1 MKKLLLVMLCLTLS
15 GCNKIDQKSSKEN
28 VNLDEIN
35 HLYDSNTETLDSILD
50 NEINE
55 NPFEYALTNFQNVE
69 EIDYYVYSVGN
80 EGFKK
85 DEFSTIIDFNN
96 FEILVFTKQNGLF
109 SPMIFNWNEFTIEIN
124 DCTFYLGNVN
134 TQSNCSNIKFE
145 NVQTEINGVLEMLLR
160 IFYPNYYQ
168 TKENFTF
175 ENNILLIQKLNK
187 YLISNVKLN
196 FDFDN
201 TEYKNLIKN
210 TMQKYNK
217 GNNN

>member
-96 FEILVFTKQNGLF
+96 FEILAFTKQNGLF

>member
-124 DCTFYLGNVN
+124 DCTFYLGNIN

>member
-55 NPFEYALTNFQNVE
+55 NPFEYALTNFPNVE

-96 FEILVFTKQNGLF
+96 FEILAFTKQNGLF

-134 TQSNCSNIKFE
+134 TQSNCSSMRFE
-145 NVQTEINGVLEMLLR
+145 NIQTETNGLLEMLLR

-168 TKENFTF
+168 AKENFTF
-175 ENNILLIQKLNK
+175 ENNILLSQKLNK

-210 TMQKYNK
+210 TMQKYNE